1 MNSCVNK
8 QVKAFSRKLRKQIKI
23 FENTVLIKVDPDS
36 DLFNGKELAA
46 KKIVTTIKYIWNET
60 DKETISVKW
69 EEDHE
74 IGKQENHIVQ
84 KNKNQGSTGE
94 EN

>member
-46 KKIVTTIKYIWNET
+46 KKIVTTIKYI
-60 DKETISVKW
+60 
-69 EEDHE
+69 
-74 IGKQENHIVQ
+74 
-84 KNKNQGSTGE
+84 
-94 EN
+94 